1 MILSSSDLPALISA
15 LIRLAD
21 RIGEGINV
29 TVTSADLVQDLRE
42 EVVDLRRQLDGLR
55 RDYQR
60 TEYLYRCSLLHEL
73 QLWDIV
79 HDQDIDLPQ
88 RLRSFPYD
96 VEERLL
102 AELHDVRQKASAAGA
117 CSDGLPGEQGSV
129 ASHNRSC
136 AQPNSDFLG

>member
-1 MILSSSDLPALISA
+1 M
-15 LIRLAD
+15 
-21 RIGEGINV
+21 
-29 TVTSADLVQDLRE
+29 
-42 EVVDLRRQLDGLR
+42 DLRRQLDGLR

-102 AELHDVRQKASAAGA
+102 AELHDVRQRASSTQTMRGPQAAGA
-117 CSDGLPGEQGSV
+117 DDPGE
-129 ASHNRSC
+129 
-136 AQPNSDFLG
+136 